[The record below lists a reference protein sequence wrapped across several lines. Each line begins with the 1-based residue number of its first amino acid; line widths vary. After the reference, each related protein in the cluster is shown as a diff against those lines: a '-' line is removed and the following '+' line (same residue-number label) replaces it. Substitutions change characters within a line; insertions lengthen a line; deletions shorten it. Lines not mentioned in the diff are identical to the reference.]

1 MRAPVILV
9 GVDGSA
15 QSRAALRWAM
25 EEASHRGARVEA
37 VLAYH
42 QEPVVVPAV
51 PMGLNPYGEMP
62 QRRHPARELHDTVQ
76 QVRSTM
82 LNAPDVAECVV
93 VGDAADHLVEASKH
107 AELLVIGTRGRGA
120 IRELLS
126 HGVAAHCL
134 RHAECPVVV
143 VPAAATSRTPGRR

>member
-1 MRAPVILV
+1 MRTPVILV

-15 QSRAALRWAM
+15 ESRAALRWAIA
-25 EEASHRGARVEA
+25 EAAHRGARVEA
-37 VLAYH
+37 MLAYH
-42 QEPVVVPAV
+42 REPAVVPAA

-62 QRRHPARELHDTVQ
+62 RRHPARELHEAVR
-76 QVRSTM
+76 QVRATVPH
-82 LNAPDVAECVV
+82 APDIAECVV
-93 VGDAADHLVEASKH
+93 VGDAADHLTQASKH

-120 IRELLS
+120 VREFLS

-143 VPAAATSRTPGRR
+143 VPPTASH